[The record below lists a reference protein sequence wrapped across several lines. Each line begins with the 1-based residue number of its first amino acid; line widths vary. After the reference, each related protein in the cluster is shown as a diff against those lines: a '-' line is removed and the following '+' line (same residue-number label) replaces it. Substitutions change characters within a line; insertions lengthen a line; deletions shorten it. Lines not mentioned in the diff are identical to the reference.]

1 MTSVNHQ
8 IIDAENV
15 AERYVTGRLSPGE
28 AARFEEHYLDCPA
41 CCTRVEA
48 AERMEAEGGV
58 VVATPAE
65 RVISANTAREVR
77 SMLEGAVSAE
87 RATGKAASVP
97 GVRVGGKTGT
107 TDDPECDACAHS
119 PGTFASFVGIVPID
133 RPRWVI
139 YVGVGEPSQPGS
151 GGTIAA
157 PAFARI
163 AARGLALEPAL

>member
-1 MTSVNHQ
+1 MSTINAFVWRAIRAGLLMSLP
-8 IIDAENV
+8 AALV
-15 AERYVTGRLSPGE
+15 AQGRPTLSDSLARRDSIARLQAVT
-28 AARFEEHYLDCPA
+28 
-41 CCTRVEA
+41 
-48 AERMEAEGGV
+48 

-107 TDDPECDACAHS
+107 SDDPDCETCAHS

-133 RPRWVI
+133 SPRWVI

-163 AARGLALEPAL
+163 AARGLALEPAR